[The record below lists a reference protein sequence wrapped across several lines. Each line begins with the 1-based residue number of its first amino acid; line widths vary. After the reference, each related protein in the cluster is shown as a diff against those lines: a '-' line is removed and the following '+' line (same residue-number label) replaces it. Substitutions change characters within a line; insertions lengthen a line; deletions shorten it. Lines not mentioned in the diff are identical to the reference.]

1 LLIPLIGLVSWGF
14 EPPLSLSFRPVELV
28 AMTVAAG
35 LPAVALTADRTTRM
49 GGAILLFAYAVL
61 AVAFYLSGDR

>member
-1 LLIPLIGLVSWGF
+1 
-14 EPPLSLSFRPVELV
+14 
-28 AMTVAAG
+28 MTVAAG